1 MKRFVIIVRGPI
13 EGISGKNSLLNE
25 EDIVV
30 IRTWLK
36 ELKSKYPDMLF
47 QKFTGPQWYFSKS
60 GKIENKIIQQ
70 IDGGEISQIITLI
83 LPSIE
88 VATQISMSFPFPNSF
103 YTIELR
109 EMS

>member
-1 MKRFVIIVRGPI
+1 MKRFVIIVRGPV
-13 EGISGKNSLLNE
+13 EGISGKNCLLSE
-25 EDIVV
+25 EDLVV

-36 ELKSKYPDMLF
+36 ELKSKYSDMLF
-47 QKFTGPQWYFSKS
+47 QKFTGPQTYFSKS

-88 VATQISMSFPFPNSF
+88 VATAIAMSFPFPNSF

>member
-13 EGISGKNSLLNE
+13 QGISGENCIPNE
-25 EDIVV
+25 EEIEL
-30 IRTWLK
+30 IRAWLK
-36 ELKSKYPDMLF
+36 GLKLKYSDMLY
-47 QKFTGPQWYFSKS
+47 QKFTGLQSYFSKS

-83 LPSIE
+83 LPSAE
-88 VATQISMSFPFPNSF
+88 VATEISMSFPFPNSF
-103 YTIELR
+103 FTLELR

>member
-1 MKRFVIIVRGPI
+1 MKRFVILVRGPI
-13 EGISGKNSLLNE
+13 EGISGKNSLPNDE
-25 EDIVV
+25 ELEV

-36 ELKSKYPDMLF
+36 ELKSKYSDMLY
-47 QKFTGPQWYFSKS
+47 QKFTGPQSYFSKS

-88 VATQISMSFPFPNSF
+88 VATEIAMSFPYPNPYF
-103 YTIELR
+103 TIELR